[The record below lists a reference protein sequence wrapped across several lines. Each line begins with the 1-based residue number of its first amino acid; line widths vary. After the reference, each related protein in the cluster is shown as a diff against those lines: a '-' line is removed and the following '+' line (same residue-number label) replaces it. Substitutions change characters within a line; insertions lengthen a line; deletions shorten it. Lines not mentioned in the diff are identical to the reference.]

1 MVAACERARGWIF
14 CRFCDGAAAEGTH
27 DCNRLVSA
35 IGRLVVLSH
44 PVPTLLDL
52 LGFFLVD
59 LGHFIAS
66 VA

>member
-1 MVAACERARGWIF
+1 VNELAAGVFVGSAMR
-14 CRFCDGAAAEGTH
+14 AAAEGTH